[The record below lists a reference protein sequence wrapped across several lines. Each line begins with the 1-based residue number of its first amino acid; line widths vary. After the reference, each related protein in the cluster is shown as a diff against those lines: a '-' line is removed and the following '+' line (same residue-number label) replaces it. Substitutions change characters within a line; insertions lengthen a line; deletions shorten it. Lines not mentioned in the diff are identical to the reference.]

1 MSPELTK
8 EVIVDSISVI
18 LTAIFTGVPAALLFW
33 WTWQRDQ
40 ERLVVK
46 KLFTN
51 WQTITGNWVPEK
63 DKFGPVFGILIRN
76 QSLFSVHV
84 SAVGFDI
91 DGETIQLERPLFPMK
106 MKKNPDPHSPFPNI
120 GDDDFDPQEI
130 PSLKSAQVSLN
141 PADRPRIVAAL
152 LAASKKHD
160 VSIEDLLRSRRVAA
174 LVALETGK
182 QFTSLSFTKRMW
194 GKVRR

>member
-1 MSPELTK
+1 MTPELTK
-8 EVIVDSISVI
+8 EVIVDCVSVA

-40 ERLVVK
+40 ERLIVK

-63 DKFGPVFGILIRN
+63 DKFGPVFGVLIRN
-76 QSLFSVHV
+76 RSLFPVHV

-91 DGETIQLERPLFPMK
+91 GGEIIQLESPLFPMK
-106 MKKNPDPHSPFPNI
+106 MKKNPDPSSRFPNI
-120 GDDDFDPQEI
+120 GDEDFDPGEI
-130 PSLKSAQVSLN
+130 PSLKSTHVSLN
-141 PADRPRIVAAL
+141 PQDRPRIAAAL
-152 LAASKKHD
+152 LAASKKHG

-174 LVALETGK
+174 LVVLETGK
-182 QFTSLSFTKRMW
+182 EFTSLSFVERIW